1 MKNLLPLLF
10 ALLACHVLSAQTVT
24 KTSYAVDENSVIR
37 DSTGHRLTKLEFYQV
52 VMSGEY
58 QFKPVRDDKGM
69 IKEFTLLRVKKSEN
83 NTNLNVVSSST
94 SAPATGLKVGDDAP
108 EISGTELSDS
118 VNYDLTELK
127 GQKVIVLNFWFST
140 CKPCIDEIEDLN
152 RLRDR
157 YKDRTDIVF
166 IAPTFDYPEIAD
178 SFVAKHP
185 FSYTVI
191 PEAYEAVRMY
201 KAVAFPLNVI
211 IGLDG
216 KIAYISAGGL
226 PGIEYVMDRKIRE
239 LLQLPQRDPYQG
251 H

>member
-10 ALLACHVLSAQTVT
+10 ALLVCQVLSAQAVT
-24 KTSYAVDENSVIR
+24 RTSYAVDENSVIR

-58 QFKPVRDDKGM
+58 QFKPVKDDKGM
-69 IKEFTLLRVKKSEN
+69 IKEFTLVRVKKSEN
-83 NTNLNVVSSST
+83 NTSLNVVAST
-94 SAPATGLKVGDDAP
+94 TTAPATGLKVGDDAP
-108 EISGTELSDS
+108 EMSGADLIDS
-118 VNYDLTELK
+118 TVYDLSTLK
-127 GQKVIVLNFWFST
+127 GQKVVVLNFWFST
-140 CKPCIDEIEDLN
+140 CRPCIDEIEDLN
-152 RLRDR
+152 RLQDR
-157 YKDRTDIVF
+157 YKDRKDIVF

-178 SFVAKHP
+178 SFIIKHP
-185 FSYTVI
+185 FNYIVL
-191 PEAYEAVRMY
+191 PEAYEAVRQY

-239 LLQLPQRDPYQG
+239 LLQIPQRDPYQG

>member
-1 MKNLLPLLF
+1 MKHLLPLFF

-58 QFKPVRDDKGM
+58 QFKPVKDDKGM
-69 IKEFTLLRVKKSEN
+69 IKEFTLVHVKKSEN
-83 NTNLNVVSSST
+83 NTNLNVIASST
-94 SAPATGLKVGDDAP
+94 TAPTTGLKVGDDAP
-108 EISGTELSDS
+108 ELSGTDMTDS
-118 VNYDLTELK
+118 VTYDLAELK

-140 CKPCIDEIEDLN
+140 CRPCIDEVEDLN
-152 RLRDR
+152 RLQER
-157 YKDRTDIVF
+157 YKDRKDIVF

-178 SFVAKHP
+178 SFMTRHP
-185 FSYTVI
+185 FNYVVI

-201 KAVAFPLNVI
+201 KAVSFPLNVI

>member
-10 ALLACHVLSAQTVT
+10 ALFACHVLSAQTVT

-58 QFKPVRDDKGM
+58 QFKPVKDDKGM
-69 IKEFTLLRVKKSEN
+69 IKEFTLVRVKKSEN
-83 NTNLNVVSSST
+83 NTNLNVVAST
-94 SAPATGLKVGDDAP
+94 TTAPATGLKVGDDAP
-108 EISGTELSDS
+108 EMTGADLVDS
-118 VNYDLTELK
+118 TIYDLAELK

-140 CKPCIDEIEDLN
+140 CKPCIEEVEDLN
-152 RLRDR
+152 RLQER
-157 YKDRTDIVF
+157 YKDRKDIIF

-178 SFVAKHP
+178 SFLTRHP
-185 FSYTVI
+185 FHYIII
-191 PEAYEAVRMY
+191 PEAYEAVRQY

-216 KIAYISAGGL
+216 KIAYVSAGGL